1 MDPLFKIKSQGQS
14 SLLPAKI
21 VRGIMERLRFVREGV
36 DRVEKAAA
44 LRYPPYYIE
53 PVLPVASS
61 PLEIG
66 QLGAMFA
73 RTLPLQVLGR
83 LEIWVQLSAP
93 LVLFGAKPTIHAVL
107 AHEFLHYVE
116 LARRVKSMDILSEPA
131 SSSIFESG
139 YRDNEALIDARLIFK
154 ERSLINLMRKRFG
167 AGLID
172 NNLTN
177 KTARMW
183 VEKGLP
189 TVRITPE
196 SNIVK
201 LPVSSLLST
210 RLDSRLRKKLDEL
223 SKRRKK

>member
-1 MDPLFKIKSQGQS
+1 MDPLFKMKSHGKS
-14 SLLPAKI
+14 PLLPAKI
-21 VRGIMERLRFVREGV
+21 VGGILKRLRFVREGV
-36 DRVEKAAA
+36 DRVEKAAG

-53 PVLPVASS
+53 PVLSVASS

-93 LVLFGAKPTIHAVL
+93 LVLLGAKPTIHAVL

-139 YRDNEALIDARLIFK
+139 YSDNEALIDARLVFK
-154 ERSLINLMRKRFG
+154 ERSLISLMRKRFG

-172 NNLTN
+172 NNLSD
-177 KTARMW
+177 KTAKMW

-189 TVRITPE
+189 TVRISPE

-201 LPVSSLLST
+201 LPVSSLLSA
-210 RLDSRLRKKLDEL
+210 RLDPRLRKKLDEL
-223 SKRRKK
+223 SRLRKK